1 MTTPLPYVVTLT
13 SVSGPRTKKT
23 HGRIVEAG
31 TRKGAGLKK
40 SIKPKNVLLPSLFY
54 ERWEAGLRFSPDL
67 PGIHLALW
75 SSWRRL
81 TRKKKAEARKVTGA
95 PVALLA
101 PVAMNCRALFYV
113 ERDWNGDAV
122 GYYQAV
128 ADALEAWGVV
138 PNDKWITSWDGSRI
152 RIDAAR
158 PRVEVTLTLA
168 EDP

>member
-1 MTTPLPYVVTLT
+1 VTTPLPYIVTLT
-13 SVSGPRTKKT
+13 SVSGPRTKKN
-23 HGRIVEAG
+23 HGRMVAAG
-31 TRKGAGLKK
+31 QRR
-40 SIKPKNVLLPSLFY
+40 VLLPSEGY
-54 ERWEAGLRFSPDL
+54 EKWEAGLRFSPAL
-67 PGIHLALW
+67 PGKHMLYW
-75 SSWRRL
+75 SSWRRM
-81 TRKKKAEARKVTGA
+81 TTKQQAVIRKATGDPA
-95 PVALLA
+95 ALL
-101 PVAMNCRALFYV
+101 PPLAMNCRAVFFLD
-113 ERDWNGDAV
+113 RNWSGDAV

>member
-1 MTTPLPYVVTLT
+1 MITPLPYIVTLT

-23 HGRIVEAG
+23 HGRIVTAG
-31 TRKGAGLKK
+31 A
-40 SIKPKNVLLPSLFY
+40 KPALLPSVYF

-67 PGIHLALW
+67 PGRHLAFW
-75 SSWRRL
+75 ASWRRL
-81 TRKKKAEARKVTGA
+81 TKKQKAVTRKVTGA

-138 PNDKWITSWDGSRI
+138 PNDKWITSWDGSRV
-152 RIDAAR
+152 RIDAAH
-158 PRVEVTLTLA
+158 PRVEVMLTLA